1 MYKPQQIRTKAPK
14 GFKQRQDEAQ
24 LNAFHYPY
32 LARLGQGGAGGLN
45 TQACFLQNVRRC
57 GIRNPETRR

>member
-1 MYKPQQIRTKAPK
+1 MYKPQQIRTRAPK

-45 TQACFLQNVRRC
+45 TQARFL
-57 GIRNPETRR
+57 